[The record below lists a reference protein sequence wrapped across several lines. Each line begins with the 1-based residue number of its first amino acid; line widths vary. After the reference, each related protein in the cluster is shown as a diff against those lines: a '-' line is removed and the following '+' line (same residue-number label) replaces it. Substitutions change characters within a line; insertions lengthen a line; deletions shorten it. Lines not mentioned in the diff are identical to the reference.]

1 MNEIISLDNVTFG
14 YEKEAVLEKLDI
26 KIYEGDL
33 IGIMG
38 ENGAGKS
45 TLIKLILGQLEPW
58 QGSVMMNGKKVSKYE
73 VQNGIGY
80 VPQRASVKNSG
91 FPATAEEIVMLN
103 LFRDIGFLKRPQKHH
118 YQTVHNALRMVEME
132 EYANRL
138 IYKMSG
144 GQQQRVMIAKAL
156 VNNPNILLLDE
167 PTTGIDR
174 KSTEQLMHL
183 LHHINCHHKITIVV
197 ISHDVSVLKNVSN
210 RIFLL
215 EDKRAVERKGEW

>member
-14 YEKEAVLEKLDI
+14 YEKETVLENLDM

-58 QGSVMMNGKKVSKYE
+58 HGSVMMNGKKVSKYD

-103 LFRDIGFLKRPQKHH
+103 LFRDIGFLKRSKKHH
-118 YQTVHNALRMVEME
+118 YQMVHNALKMVEME